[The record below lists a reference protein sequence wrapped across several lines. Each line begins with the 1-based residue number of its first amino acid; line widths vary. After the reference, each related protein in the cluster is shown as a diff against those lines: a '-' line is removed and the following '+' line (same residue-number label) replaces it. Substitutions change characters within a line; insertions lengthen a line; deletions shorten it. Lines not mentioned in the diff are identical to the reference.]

1 MGKIAYRRV
10 APNWEHPRDAKG
22 RFIPLMDGTQLV
34 AHQQHWDECRKRWEE
49 SNEVYTLI
57 GVRTD
62 GRDLH
67 GWTKRD
73 GHALDMSMEHYYGDR
88 PVATDYTPAW
98 TIQEAT
104 AWQVYEE
111 VTPGTPISEVY
122 PDLDTMAR
130 KIAHL
135 YGHSFGAMKAKIL
148 ASVNEGKWYV
158 PVKEFEP
165 GGTHYEDVNTKKEAG
180 MFVLRLVLEN
190 AILYF
195 ASLEFD
201 PDNPQKDTVQWV
213 KLGNRLQSFV
223 DAESAKRALDQILSG
238 VFHYV
243 EVDDSEAKIAGAQYV
258 PPAVKI
264 GSHWQFQIIDLTDM
278 LVNHSHMCFDPDYDV
293 K

>member
-1 MGKIAYRRV
+1 
-10 APNWEHPRDAKG
+10 
-22 RFIPLMDGTQLV
+22 
-34 AHQQHWDECRKRWEE
+34 
-49 SNEVYTLI
+49 
-57 GVRTD
+57 
-62 GRDLH
+62 
-67 GWTKRD
+67 
-73 GHALDMSMEHYYGDR
+73 
-88 PVATDYTPAW
+88 
-98 TIQEAT
+98 
-104 AWQVYEE
+104 
-111 VTPGTPISEVY
+111 
-122 PDLDTMAR
+122 
-130 KIAHL
+130 
-135 YGHSFGAMKAKIL
+135 
-148 ASVNEGKWYV
+148 
-158 PVKEFEP
+158 
-165 GGTHYEDVNTKKEAG
+165 

-190 AILYF
+190 TVLYF

-223 DAESAKRALDQILSG
+223 DAESAKRTLDQILGG